1 MVKVKICGITRLDDA
16 VASLEAG
23 ADFLGFIL
31 YPPSPR
37 AVSEEFVA
45 RFSARLREIMN
56 PLFARPDPPLLVGVF
71 VNRTPEDVAIVLSQC
86 NLDLAQ
92 LSGDEEPWDVTSNDS
107 PLFGKA
113 YKAIRPHSQEE
124 SFILRDRY
132 TKSVERDPFRKPGL
146 LIDTPHGKLYGGTGT
161 TGDWS
166 LAAALAATTP
176 GLMLAGGL
184 NAENVAQAV
193 ATVRPFAVDVAGGV
207 EAQPGIKDHTQVNA
221 FIRHAKSV
229 KVPADG

>member
-1 MVKVKICGITRLDDA
+1 MVKVKICGITRLEDA
-16 VASLEAG
+16 VVALEAG
-23 ADFLGFIL
+23 ADLLGFIL

-37 AVSEEFVA
+37 AVSEDKVTF
-45 RFSARLREIMN
+45 FSRRLRETMK
-56 PLFARPDPPLLVGVF
+56 PLFARPYPPLLVGVF
-71 VNRTPEDVAIVLSQC
+71 VNRTPEDVAIVLAQC

-92 LSGDEEPWDVTSNDS
+92 LSGDEEPWDVTSSDS

-113 YKAIRPHSQEE
+113 YKAIRPRSQEE
-124 SFILRDRY
+124 SIFLRDRY
-132 TKSVERDPFRKPGL
+132 TNFTDPKFFRRPSL
-146 LIDTPHGKLYGGTGT
+146 LIDTPHGNLYGGTGT

-207 EAQPGIKDHTQVNA
+207 EAQPGVKDHAQVNA